1 MFERMLCSH
10 SLCKTLGGVTSND
23 NHRLSYLDVLRSSI
37 ILSLQHMTAL
47 SRYHSFCDALRSSRI
62 LSLLYAGT
70 LPQHIQDALITKKI
84 CKLSWKTALFQ
95 KGVGTAM
102 KYIWK
107 KERKAHGIAH
117 TRIVS
122 SLLLML
128 QTESCR
134 SLRCKVSVH
143 LNKEPMDRKTGKE

>member
-84 CKLSWKTALFQ
+84 CKLSRETALVQ
-95 KGVGTAM
+95 KGVGTDNEVHL
-102 KYIWK
+102 
-107 KERKAHGIAH
+107 KERTKGAWNCAH
-117 TRIVS
+117 TNRV
-122 SLLLML
+122 
-128 QTESCR
+128 
-134 SLRCKVSVH
+134 VAVAYAA
-143 LNKEPMDRKTGKE
+143 N